1 MGSSIALKV
10 SPDFKKEVRL
20 LMNEWKPIKEG
31 YANLA
36 RQQLNFAK
44 MIADLWETAKSL
56 DKGTGDSLHKDYMRQ
71 QLQTLVQSEDPV
83 IFTRWQTIGNQ
94 ADRLMPLANNLPSN
108 RDHLYQL
115 AHAVKNE
122 KPIDEWIR
130 AGKVHPG
137 VSVNEIKFLKSEGVR
152 KKSVAK
158 ATRTQSV
165 TFNFSS
171 DIEAKEIVQV
181 LRQAFES
188 DKFESVIAQQSV
200 TNECKDV
207 LRDIYDRLE
216 PKFIHAKLPKA
227 PSKPRKRRKVAS
239 Q

>member
-171 DIEAKEIVQV
+171 DIQAKEIVQV

-227 PSKPRKRRKVAS
+227 PSKPRKRRNATKK
-239 Q
+239 

>member
-10 SPDFKKEVRL
+10 SSDFKKEVGQL
-20 LMNEWKPIKEG
+20 LEQWKPIKQG
-31 YANLA
+31 YADLA
-36 RQQLNFAK
+36 KKQLNFAK
-44 MIADLWETAKSL
+44 MIASLWETAKSL
-56 DKGTGDSLHKDYMRQ
+56 DKGTSGSLHKNYMRQ
-71 QLQTLVQSEDPV
+71 QLQTLVQSDDPV

-94 ADRLMPLANNLPSN
+94 ADRLMPLANSLPSN

-122 KPIDEWIR
+122 KPIQEWVR
-130 AGKVHPG
+130 EGKVHPG

-152 KKSVAK
+152 KKTVAQ

-171 DIEAKEIVQV
+171 DLEATEIVQI

-188 DKFESVIAQQSV
+188 DKFDSVILQQSV
-200 TNECKDV
+200 NDECKDA
-207 LRDIYDRLE
+207 LRDIFTRLK
-216 PKFIHAKLPKA
+216 PKFIVATQSKA
-227 PSKPRKRRKVAS
+227 LTMPRKRRKVAKK
-239 Q
+239 